1 MSNPFI
7 GEITIFAGNFAP
19 RNWAFCNGQLL
30 NIAQNSA
37 LFAILGTTYGG
48 DGRTTFGLPDLAGRA
63 AMHAGSGPGL
73 TSRRLGVKG
82 GVTNVT
88 LTAAQIPAHS
98 HSVTVSNAAA
108 DSGNPV
114 GRFPANTG
122 SVNRYAVSTD
132 IDDMAE
138 LLAVGATSVLPHENR
153 QPYLGLNYII
163 ALVGTF
169 PSRN

>member
-37 LFAILGTTYGG
+37 LFSILGTTYGG
-48 DGRTTFGLPDLAGRA
+48 DGRTDFGLPDLEGRA
-63 AMHAGSGPGL
+63 AMHPGSGPGL
-73 TSRRLGVKG
+73 TSRRLGERG
-82 GVTNVT
+82 GVTKVT
-88 LTAAQIPAHS
+88 LTSAQIPAHS
-98 HSVTVSNAAA
+98 HSVTASNAAA
-108 DSGNPV
+108 DSGDPA

-122 SVNRYAVSTD
+122 SVNRYASSTD
-132 IDDMAE
+132 IDDMTE
-138 LLAVGATSVLPHENR
+138 LLAVGASSVQPHENR
-153 QPYLGLNYII
+153 QPYQGLNYII
-163 ALVGTF
+163 ALIGTF